1 MRRNTFAPGFLIAA
15 ISLAACAQTSVFP
28 SQMAP
33 PRAHAPVANAP
44 VNVVL
49 ADGTQVRLQLGGSTA
64 SNSARVG
71 ESLELEVA
79 DEVRIA
85 GVVLIA
91 KGSVGNAAVTGL
103 HAGVGSGPG
112 GRIDINLRSVTLV
125 DGKVVPVRATRERP
139 IRDSQALVVST
150 ASQDASIA
158 PGTYV
163 SAFIDGDQPVDL
175 SRMRAAAGPR
185 QELKIMSTPSN
196 ADVTIDGNLT
206 GSTPYTFR
214 VPSGDHVVSVRMAG
228 YQPEQRAVHVATG
241 AVSLEIPLVKQDGG
255 EATPT
260 TKAAELSLGELA
272 RAARARKGPPTP
284 APEESAPG
292 MATSQT
298 RQRDPM
304 QPQAPQQ

>member
-1 MRRNTFAPGFLIAA
+1 MRRNSFVLGFLIVA
-15 ISLAACAQTSVFP
+15 ISLTAGAQTSTFP
-28 SQMAP
+28 SQAAP
-33 PRAHAPVANAP
+33 SSANAP

-49 ADGTQVRLQLGGSTA
+49 ADGTQVKLRLGSTTP

-71 ESLELEVA
+71 ENLELEVA
-79 DEVRIA
+79 DDVRIA
-85 GVVLIA
+85 GVVVIA
-91 KGSVGNAAVTGL
+91 KGSVGSAAVTGL
-103 HAGVGSGPG
+103 RAGVGGGPG
-112 GRIDINLRSVTLV
+112 GRIDVNLRSVTLA
-125 DGKVVPVRATRERP
+125 DGRVVPVRATRERP
-139 IRDSQALVVST
+139 VRDSQALVVSS

-158 PGTYV
+158 PGTFV
-163 SAFIDGDQPVDL
+163 IAFIDGDQPVDL

-185 QELKIMSTPSN
+185 QELKITSTPTN

-214 VPSGDHVVSVRMAG
+214 VPSGDHVISVRMAG
-228 YQPEQRAVHVATG
+228 FQPEQRRVHVATG
-241 AVSLEIPLVKQDGG
+241 AVALEVSLTKQDGG

-304 QPQAPQQ
+304 EPQAPQQ

>member
-1 MRRNTFAPGFLIAA
+1 MRRNSSVLGFLIAA

-28 SQMAP
+28 GQMAP
-33 PRAHAPVANAP
+33 PSAKAPGGNAP
-44 VNVVL
+44 VNVAL
-49 ADGTQVRLQLGGSTA
+49 ADGTQVRLQLGSTTA

-71 ESLELEVA
+71 ENLDLEVA
-79 DEVRIA
+79 DDVRIA
-85 GVVLIA
+85 GVVVIA
-91 KGSVGNAAVTGL
+91 KSSVANAAVTGL
-103 HAGVGSGPG
+103 HAGVGGGPG
-112 GRIDINLRSVTLV
+112 GRIDVNLRSVTLA
-125 DGKVVPVRATRERP
+125 DGKVVPVRATRERS

-163 SAFIDGDQPVDL
+163 IAFIDGDQPVDL

-185 QELKIMSTPSN
+185 QELKIASTPSN
-196 ADVTIDGNLT
+196 ADVTIDGNVT

-228 YQPEQRAVHVATG
+228 YQAEQRTVHVATG
-241 AVSLEIPLVKQDGG
+241 GLALEISLVKQDGG

-284 APEESAPG
+284 APDESAPG
-292 MATSQT
+292 MAVSQT
-298 RQRDPM
+298 KQRDPM